1 MRLSVNVDHFATLR
15 QARRSNEPEPVLAA
29 LLAEQAGADGV
40 TAHIRGDRRHINERD
55 LKLLRA
61 LIKTKLTVEM
71 AATDEM
77 KGVALAIRPDV
88 VCLVPERPEEL
99 TTTGGLDVAANRKA
113 LGPHAAALAK
123 AGIRVCVFVDPEPRQ
138 ITAVAGLG
146 IPQIELHT
154 GLYAKAGKAAA
165 REKALADVRK
175 AAAWGAKHGLE
186 VTAGHDI
193 DYRNAGP
200 VVAIPQI
207 SELSIGFAIVARA
220 AIVGI
225 GQAVREMSDLLKGVR
240 S

>member
-55 LKLLRA
+55 LKLIRA
-61 LIKTKLTVEM
+61 VIKTKLTVEM
-71 AATDEM
+71 AATEEM
-77 KGVALAIRPDV
+77 KGVALAVRPDV

-99 TTTGGLDVAANRKA
+99 TTTGGLDVWANRKSLA
-113 LGPHAAALAK
+113 PHVAALAK
-123 AGIRVCVFVDPEPRQ
+123 AGIRVCVFVDPELRQ

-154 GLYAKAGKAAA
+154 GLFAKAGKREA
-165 REKALADVRK
+165 RDKALGDVRR
-175 AAAWGAKHGLE
+175 AAAWGVKHGLE

-193 DYRNAGP
+193 DYRNAAP
-200 VVAIPQI
+200 ITAIPQI
-207 SELSIGFAIVARA
+207 TELSIGYAIVARA
-220 AIVGI
+220 VIVGI
-225 GQAVREMSDLLKGVR
+225 SQAVREMVALIK
-240 S
+240 